1 MFQLPAGINNAD
13 LEDRIIQH
21 LAAAAAMGR
30 ARHIARREVSR
41 SRSSVQSRPHFVVFS
56 RHSNAS
62 AADPASASVAPA
74 VTEDQPAMIA
84 PSNLS
89 LPRRAISRGSPEHS
103 PPFSSGSSS
112 QSIIMPANPHEVSI
126 GSRYC

>member
-1 MFQLPAGINNAD
+1 MFQLPAGVNNAD

-62 AADPASASVAPA
+62 AADPASASVAPVVA
-74 VTEDQPAMIA
+74 EHQPAVLA
-84 PSNLS
+84 PANLS
-89 LPRRAISRGSPEHS
+89 LPQRASSRGSPEHS
-103 PPFSSGSSS
+103 PPFSPASSS
-112 QSIIMPANPHEVSI
+112 QSTIMPVNPHEVSI